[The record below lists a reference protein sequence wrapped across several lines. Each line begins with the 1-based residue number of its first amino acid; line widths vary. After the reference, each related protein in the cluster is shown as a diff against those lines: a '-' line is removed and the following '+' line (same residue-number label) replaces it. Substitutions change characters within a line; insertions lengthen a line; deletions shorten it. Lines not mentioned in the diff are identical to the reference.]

1 MIQCLRFAE
10 NCAWKANLSQNLELK
25 ITRLVVSNN
34 KRSICWER
42 CFFHPTE
49 FLRGLNDGNPWKL
62 LIFIFQM
69 SANLSFTASKII
81 RHLVFQYSIGKLT
94 LLVSCLLMS
103 SVKKNNY
110 LACTLN
116 FSLNLA
122 CCSVDYLSQ
131 TVHFC
136 LHYNYMQFIIPILV
150 LFFVGEIHLAGIST
164 SSLLNI
170 VFLRQVLWKHMALL

>member
-1 MIQCLRFAE
+1 MTSQICCLVDRRVPDWAISSFFFTPQRFLEALTME
-10 NCAWKANLSQNLELK
+10 TLWSYWFLFFRRLLTSPSFPIFNWQINLDNY
-25 ITRLVVSNN
+25 V
-34 KRSICWER
+34 
-42 CFFHPTE
+42 
-49 FLRGLNDGNPWKL
+49 
-62 LIFIFQM
+62 
-69 SANLSFTASKII
+69 
-81 RHLVFQYSIGKLT
+81 
-94 LLVSCLLMS
+94 LVSCLLMS

-110 LACTLN
+110 LACSLN

-150 LFFVGEIHLAGIST
+150 LFFVEEIHLAGIST